1 MFIEKIP
8 LESKVA
14 YLEKVVNQ
22 FNANYSASDNEY
34 LRPLDY
40 SDHALEIMKQNGA
53 LEKTA
58 DLIKRNIF
66 CTVYENFMQHGLSL
80 YAYQFAMV
88 VAFGDTSV
96 KTIKAPLGRRPT
108 GKSPFGVL
116 SDDDYV
122 LMDMA
127 KAFDFID
134 KHQAELEYQNPLATN
149 AAYVNEF
156 MVPNLRAIDEKQ
168 GTHLVADYKV
178 VLANKFAKKKHLV
191 LQNLQKQQDDL
202 FGNEL
207 RLEQ

>member
-8 LESKVA
+8 VESKVA
-14 YLEKVVNQ
+14 YLEKVVEQ

-40 SDHALEIMKQNGA
+40 SNHAIEIMKQNGA

-58 DLIKRNIF
+58 DLVKKNIF
-66 CTVYENFMQHGLSL
+66 CGVYENFMQHGLSL
-80 YAYQFAMV
+80 YTYQFAII

-96 KTIKAPLGRRPT
+96 KTIKAPLGRRPA

-122 LMDMA
+122 HMDMT
-127 KAFDFID
+127 KAFDYLD
-134 KHQAELEYQNPLATN
+134 KHQAELEHQSPLATN

-156 MVPNLRAIDEKQ
+156 MVPNLRAIDKKQ

-178 VLANKFAKKKHLV
+178 ALANKFEKKKHLV
-191 LQNLQKQQDDL
+191 LQNLQKQQDAL

-207 RLEQ
+207 KLEK